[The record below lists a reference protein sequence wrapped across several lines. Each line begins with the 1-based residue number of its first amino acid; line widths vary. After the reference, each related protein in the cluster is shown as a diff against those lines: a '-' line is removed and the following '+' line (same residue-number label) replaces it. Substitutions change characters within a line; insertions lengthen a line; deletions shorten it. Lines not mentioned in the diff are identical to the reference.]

1 MILTKDGNV
10 MAVGAAD
17 ELFADMSVV
26 ILDVAGRLGLSVME
40 LLNTFLDGIQ
50 DMGIDITEGIEIDE
64 DGKGLKRDGT
74 EDERNKE
81 EMEGLGKEGHEELH
95 DRKAAY
101 RRSGK

>member
-1 MILTKDGNV
+1 MILSKEGHV
-10 MAVGAAD
+10 LAVGAED

-50 DMGIDITEGIEIDE
+50 DMGIDITEGIEISE
-64 DGKGLKRDGT
+64 DGKGFKRDGT

-81 EMEGLGKEGHEELH
+81 EVEGIYEKDHEEL
-95 DRKAAY
+95 DNRKAIY
-101 RRSGK
+101 RRS